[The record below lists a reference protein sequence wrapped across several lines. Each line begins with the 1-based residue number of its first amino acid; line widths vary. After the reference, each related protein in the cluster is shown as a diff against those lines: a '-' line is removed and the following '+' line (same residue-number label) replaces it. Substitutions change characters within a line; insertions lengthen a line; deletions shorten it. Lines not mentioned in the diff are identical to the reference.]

1 VVAMGA
7 ASFFLSFL
15 AVGVFGADAITRRF
29 ETLPSEQIGA
39 SGFLFLLCLGTS
51 AAATF
56 CYAENSRRLGRY
68 SRWFVGLLGGVV
80 AAATFCA
87 AVSAGYYA
95 GDYVELGLWWAWLT
109 LVIGLPI
116 LVGWYWPFFSARLSA
131 RQISN

>member
-1 VVAMGA
+1 MGT

-15 AVGVFGADAITRRF
+15 AVGVFGADAITRKF

-39 SGFLFLLCLGTS
+39 WWFLFLLCLGNS
-51 AAATF
+51 ATATF
-56 CYAENSRRLGRY
+56 CYAKSSRRLGRH
-68 SRWFVGLLGGVV
+68 SRWFEGLLGGVV

-87 AVSAGYYA
+87 AVGAGYYA
-95 GDYVELGLWWAWLT
+95 DLALLSVP

-116 LVGWYWPFFSARLSA
+116 LVGWYWPSFSARLSA